1 MLQTGRVQQG
11 PSFCVRSPRGS
22 GARVSAVY
30 TVHSI
35 QHPIQHPLG
44 DGRPAGRSES
54 VPNNGARGRPSPRLK
69 REPHST
75 VCCLSTGD
83 HRINHHDR
91 PYGWVGQTSSP
102 HRRRSLRQ
110 HLGRD
115 EQRTRL
121 SSAGFAWFARLA
133 AWSRSWR
140 RGPGHTRWRR
150 SSICDACRAC

>member
-1 MLQTGRVQQG
+1 VLQTGRVQQG

-91 PYGWVGQTSSP
+91 LLGWVGQTSTTNQSAVGGLYARFGKRIASQRGLYLQLWFMAGLKVYGALLALKP
-102 HRRRSLRQ
+102 VPKPVTRRKI
-110 HLGRD
+110 
-115 EQRTRL
+115 
-121 SSAGFAWFARLA
+121 
-133 AWSRSWR
+133 
-140 RGPGHTRWRR
+140 HTNK
-150 SSICDACRAC
+150 